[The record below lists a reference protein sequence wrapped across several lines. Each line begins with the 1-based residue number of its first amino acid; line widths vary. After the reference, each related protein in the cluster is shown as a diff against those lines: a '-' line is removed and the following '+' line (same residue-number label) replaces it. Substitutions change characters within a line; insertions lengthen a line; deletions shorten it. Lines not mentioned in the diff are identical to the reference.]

1 MLSGNVRF
9 ALLFS
14 AVAFRVVEIGKYLVF
29 TFRHLLTG
37 PRLPFITRPRS
48 LGISSILAFL

>member
-1 MLSGNVRF
+1 MLGGNVRF

-14 AVAFRVVEIGKYLVF
+14 AVAFRVVEIGKYLVI
-29 TFRHLLTG
+29 TFRPLLIG
-37 PRLPFITRPRS
+37 VRLPFITRPRS